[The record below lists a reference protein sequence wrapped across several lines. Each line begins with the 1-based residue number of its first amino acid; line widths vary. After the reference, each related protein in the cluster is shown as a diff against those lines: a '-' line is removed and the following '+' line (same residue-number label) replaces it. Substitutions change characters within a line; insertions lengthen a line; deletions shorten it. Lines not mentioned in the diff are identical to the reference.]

1 MRAHKRFHKRKGMFL
16 SVNTLEC
23 GLYFEANKEEVFA
36 EWEELAN
43 KKLQAAS
50 DAPDLIVR
58 NYLPYFLASLVEA
71 LKNFEPDPDN
81 LDTSGID
88 KIDLRAKY
96 SDEHGRARAS
106 VSSYDVSQVIQEYSL
121 LRQVLRNHLYR
132 NGILCLTTAEIINRF
147 IEANC
152 AQACQKFSNSIRE
165 VQEKLISVIAHDLRN
180 PISVARSYVEVG
192 ELGLASQT
200 KVFSVI
206 KRSLGKALG
215 LIGELLDASQLKA
228 GEGMTFRFEE
238 KDLVKELK
246 VAAEEATEVYSN
258 RVNFE
263 TNLEQAHAVCDHM
276 SVLRVVENLISNAIK
291 YGGVG
296 RPITIGLRREEKI
309 LQISVHNE
317 GSYIEPTMRDKMFDF
332 LSRDDTEK
340 NRSKEGWGIG
350 LYIVRLVAK
359 AHKGKAWIE
368 SDKSAGTTFYFT
380 ISTHSNNAGTAF
392 SEYL

>member
-1 MRAHKRFHKRKGMFL
+1 M
-16 SVNTLEC
+16 NTLKC
-23 GLYFEANKEEVFA
+23 GLYLENNKEKIFT

-43 KKLQAAS
+43 SKLQAAS

-58 NYLPYFLASLVEA
+58 NYLPYFLASLVKA
-71 LKNFEPDPDN
+71 LKNFDPAPN
-81 LDTSGID
+81 TPDTSSID
-88 KIDLRAKY
+88 EIDLKAKY
-96 SDEHGRARAS
+96 SDEHGRSRAS

-132 NGILCLTTAEIINRF
+132 NDILCLTTAEIINRF

-152 AQACQKFSNSIRE
+152 AHACQQFSNSIDE

-192 ELGLASQT
+192 ELGLASQN

-206 KRSLGKALG
+206 KRSLGKALS

-238 KDLVKELK
+238 KDMVQELK
-246 VAAEEATEVYSN
+246 VAADEATEVYSN
-258 RVNFE
+258 KVHFE
-263 TNLEQAHAVCDHM
+263 SSLTHAHTVCDHM

-291 YGGVG
+291 YGGVD
-296 RPITIGLRREEKI
+296 RPITVGLSREENM

-317 GSYIEPTMRDKMFDF
+317 GSYIEPNMRDKMFDF
-332 LSRDDTEK
+332 FSRDDTEK
-340 NRSKEGWGIG
+340 SRSKEGWGIG
-350 LYIVRLVAK
+350 LYVVRLVAK

-368 SDKSAGTTFYFT
+368 SDENDGTTFYFT
-380 ISTHSNNAGTAF
+380 ISTQSNDAGSAF
-392 SEYL
+392 SEFL